1 MKEYKRL
8 ANVLAEALRVE
19 DEEPKS
25 SNAYVMALNTLKEDS
40 RRGGRY
46 GSSPHGGR
54 PVGGLQDPVGKIPSK
69 LRKER
74 LRREALAAHEAS
86 PSQEKALASVF
97 AAQPHKKKK
106 KK

>member
-1 MKEYKRL
+1 MEEYKRL

-54 PVGGLQDPVGKIPSK
+54 PVGGLQDPAGQIPST

-74 LRREALAAHEAS
+74 LKQDARD
-86 PSQEKALASVF
+86 KALESVF
-97 AAQPHKKKK
+97 AAQPHRKKKK
-106 KK
+106 K